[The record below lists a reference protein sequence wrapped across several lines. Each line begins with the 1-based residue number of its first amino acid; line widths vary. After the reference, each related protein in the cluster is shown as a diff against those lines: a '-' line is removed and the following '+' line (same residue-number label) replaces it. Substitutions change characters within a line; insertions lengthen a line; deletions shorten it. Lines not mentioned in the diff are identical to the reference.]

1 MSSKR
6 AQSIADR
13 KNRILDAAR
22 TIIAR
27 DGYDALTTRGIAE
40 AAGVTAPTLYNL
52 IGDKLAI
59 VSAMATASIDELWER
74 LHLDERNSPIE
85 MADAILDEAFAQ
97 ILAEPEVNCATFIA
111 LERMGIAFS
120 YHPTREDAGAHTAR
134 RSIEMA
140 QYACDAAQSVGQLRG
155 NLSSHELALQMFA
168 TYRAP
173 LDDWVHQAIDANEM
187 LRRQRIGFYT
197 VLASDASE
205 EFREELLR
213 RIAALSSPEVEWP
226 DTGKEAA

>member
-6 AQSIADR
+6 EQSIADR
-13 KNRILDAAR
+13 KARILDAAR

-27 DGYDALTTRGIAE
+27 EGYDALTTRGIAQ

-52 IGDKLAI
+52 FGDKAAI
-59 VSAMATASIDELWER
+59 ISAMATASIEELWDR
-74 LHLDERNSPIE
+74 LNLDQRGHPLA

-97 ILAEPEVNCATFIA
+97 ILADPDANCATFIA

-140 QYACDAAQSVGQLRG
+140 QYVCEAAQRTGQLRG
-155 NLSSHELALQMFA
+155 SLNSRELAIQMFA
-168 TYRAP
+168 VYRAP
-173 LDDWVHQAIDANEM
+173 LDDWVHQAITAEEM

-197 VLASDASE
+197 VLAADASD

-213 RIAALSSPEVEWP
+213 RIAKMTASKLAR
-226 DTGKEAA
+226 EAA